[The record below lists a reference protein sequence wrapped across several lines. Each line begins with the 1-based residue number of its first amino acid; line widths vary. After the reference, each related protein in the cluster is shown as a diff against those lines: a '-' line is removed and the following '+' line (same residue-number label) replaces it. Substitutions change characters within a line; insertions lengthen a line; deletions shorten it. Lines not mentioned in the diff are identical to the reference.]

1 MKGKIFRL
9 FLAVALLI
17 GFIAVF
23 LPKEKIHPAVTPSP
37 TANPKP
43 TKASSDQIATTP
55 LAVSELQSTSSH
67 PLAILF
73 GKNPTLAKSEVKT
86 LAEILQFYRME
97 FGSYP
102 AGQENRDIMNAL
114 TGRNPQKLAIFPRQH
129 PRLDANGQ
137 LLDAWGHPF
146 HFHPISS
153 QHLEIRSLGP
163 DGEIFTTDDIVTPPT
178 R

>member
-1 MKGKIFRL
+1 MKRNILRL
-9 FLAVALLI
+9 FLAVPLLI
-17 GFIAVF
+17 GLIVLFT
-23 LPKEKIHPAVTPSP
+23 PKEKIP
-37 TANPKP
+37 TADTPTLIPKP
-43 TKASSDQIATTP
+43 TTIRPSSDQVATVP
-55 LAVSELQSTSSH
+55 LAASELQTASSH
-67 PLAILF
+67 PLAVSF
-73 GKNPTLAKSEVKT
+73 GENPAQATSEVKM

-114 TGRNPQKLAIFPRQH
+114 TGRNPDKLAIFPRQH
-129 PRLDANGQ
+129 PRLDVSGQ

-153 QHLEIRSLGP
+153 QYLEIRSLGP
-163 DGEIFTTDDIVTPPT
+163 DGEIFTADDITTPPT